1 MPPSTY
7 LSILRI
13 FTLASAKKQSHLSHI
28 FVYDIYTRRVM
39 APVRSLEEI
48 NAMEIAVQNIVY
60 QKGLLTINHI
70 IGGDSDSELNKHL
83 TSS

>member
-1 MPPSTY
+1 
-7 LSILRI
+7 
-13 FTLASAKKQSHLSHI
+13 
-28 FVYDIYTRRVM
+28 VYDIYTRRVM